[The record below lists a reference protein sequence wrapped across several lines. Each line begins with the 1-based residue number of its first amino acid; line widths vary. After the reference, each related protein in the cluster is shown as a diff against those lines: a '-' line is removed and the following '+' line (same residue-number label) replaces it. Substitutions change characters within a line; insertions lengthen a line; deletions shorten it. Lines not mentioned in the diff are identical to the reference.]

1 MAFSY
6 DEDGNITMYQGDSG
20 SIPFEDIPTDKNY
33 KVFFSIY
40 DGERNP
46 VGDEIY
52 LYSNNLPV
60 ITIEIPAS
68 LTDLLTVGEYDDY
81 TDYYYGLKI
90 CDTITG
96 SEDTLL
102 IGNSDIGDLNTL
114 TVYPKKTE
122 GLT

>member
-1 MAFSY
+1 MAFVY
-6 DEDGNITMYQGDSG
+6 DDDGNITLYQGDSG

-33 KVFFSIY
+33 KVYFSIY
-40 DGERNP
+40 DTDRNII
-46 VGDEIY
+46 GDEIY
-52 LYSNNLPV
+52 LMSNNQSN

-81 TDYYYGLKI
+81 TEYYYGLKI
-90 CDTITG
+90 CDIDTG
-96 SEDTLL
+96 WEDTLL
-102 IGNSDIGDLNTL
+102 IGNSDIGDLNTI